1 MKELSEH
8 ILDITQNSIAA
19 GASHIAVSLSE
30 DPDGWLTVIIED
42 NGRGMSPEIL
52 SSVSDPFTTTRATR
66 KIGMGIPLYRLAAEL
81 TGGSLEIDSTA
92 GSGTIVTAR
101 FCLTHLDCPPIG
113 SIADTIALLIQGNPD
128 LEFSYCHSTP
138 RGTSALST
146 EELRSVLGD
155 DIPLSTPA
163 VFVWIQETLSQQ
175 EAQIEEERF

>member
-19 GASHIAVSLSE
+19 GASHIAVSLCE

-81 TGGSLEIDSTA
+81 TGGSLEIGSTT

-155 DIPLSTPA
+155 DISLSTPA